1 MHKMSFKNLIINA
14 YGSEIHSKTSRY
26 TRQIIKKTMAK
37 CQLTFLNRCIH
48 HKITPRFLR
57 VKCPLK
63 TSRGTNVT
71 EKFRRDLLIAAR
83 NDAKVRQEKQSRNAS
98 TSLRELTACMSEEHL
113 STLKRITEEKRE
125 RIYTDRKQKLK
136 DKFELLY
143 KEKFRR
149 PWQRETTLPEVVK
162 NCVLNLVDEE
172 IPDHHKELMNLGPK
186 FAITPNRIP
195 FMEII
200 SKTETEA
207 LKLERQNDAVSAN
220 VLRKEVKRIL
230 QQTKTKLPPSNI
242 NSSHRQAIKEIL
254 ADEEV
259 RIHLYDKGTGFVR
272 MPKAM
277 SESKMIEG
285 IGEATI
291 LQKDPTSAHVVRIQR
306 ALSCIR
312 KQVEIS
318 DHLYYRLYPSDAIP
332 PRAYGQCKAHKPGSN
347 YPFRV
352 LVSTIGTAP
361 YGLSKYLVEIIQPTL
376 AKNPTMIRNSRS
388 FVETSKTWTID
399 PNEIQVS
406 YDVVALYPSVPV
418 KKAIDN
424 MINILTADQDDFL
437 SRTPFT
443 LKHIRELLEVCLYK
457 TYFLWDNK
465 IYCIKDSGPIGLS
478 LMVVLAEGYLQTLE
492 NQAIEQANSVI
503 LPVAPI
509 THKRYV
515 DDSHDR
521 FAEQSNAN
529 EFLSILNSIDPDNI
543 QYTMEIES
551 EDKILNFLDVKTKNT
566 GRGYYE
572 YSVHRKAAITNVQVK
587 SNSCHYEGTLNG
599 IFKGFIHR
607 AKSICSPQHLKAELE
622 FLTQVFVTNG
632 YEKSHLD
639 QLIAESNRPKIVSNP
654 TPIKNNFVS
663 MPYLPGLSAPLKKAF
678 RKAGYKVAFKSP
690 KNLGSILTSRIK
702 QKLPANSSQGVYF
715 IPTGCRNGYTG
726 ETKKK
731 IVTRTNEHAKAIFL
745 EDTEKDAIAAHQ
757 IECGCE
763 IDMTKTKV
771 LAQETRWFPR
781 KVREALEIRRLKTGP
796 GHGINQDM
804 GDYVKTN
811 HWNDLLEAINNN
823 RKADVRSFK
832 DLTSDI

>member
-1 MHKMSFKNLIINA
+1 MS
-14 YGSEIHSKTSRY
+14 
-26 TRQIIKKTMAK
+26 
-37 CQLTFLNRCIH
+37 
-48 HKITPRFLR
+48 
-57 VKCPLK
+57 V
-63 TSRGTNVT
+63 
-71 EKFRRDLLIAAR
+71 
-83 NDAKVRQEKQSRNAS
+83 
-98 TSLRELTACMSEEHL
+98 EHL
-113 STLKRITEEKRE
+113 STLKRITEDKRE
-125 RIYTDRKQKLK
+125 GIYTDRKQKLK
-136 DKFELLY
+136 NKFELLY
-143 KEKFRR
+143 EEKFHRQ
-149 PWQRETTLPEVVK
+149 WQRETALPEVVK
-162 NCVLNLVDEE
+162 NCVLNLADGE
-172 IPDHHKELMNLGPK
+172 IPDHHKELLNLGPK

-195 FMEII
+195 FMEIV

-220 VLRKEVKRIL
+220 VLRRDVKRIL
-230 QQTKTKLPPSNI
+230 QQTKLPPSNI

-254 ADEEV
+254 VDEDV
-259 RIHLYDKGTGFVR
+259 RLHLYDKGNGFVR
-272 MPKAM
+272 MPKDM

-285 IGEATI
+285 IGEATV
-291 LQKDPTSAHVVRIQR
+291 LEKDPTPCHVGRIQR
-306 ALSCIR
+306 LLSKIR
-312 KQVEIS
+312 KQVEIPK
-318 DHLYYRLYPSDAIP
+318 HLYHRIYPSDAIP

-361 YGLSKYLVEIIQPTL
+361 YGLSEYLVEIIQPTL

-399 PNEIQVS
+399 PNETQVS

-424 MINILTADQDDFL
+424 IINILTADQDEFL

-443 LKHIRELLEVCLYK
+443 MKHIRELLEVCLYK
-457 TYFLWDNK
+457 TYFLWDKK

-492 NQAIEQANSVI
+492 NQAIEQANNAI
-503 LPVAPI
+503 HPVAPI
-509 THKRYV
+509 THQRYV

-521 FAEQSNAN
+521 FVERANAN
-529 EFLSILNSIDPDNI
+529 EFLSILNSIDPKI
-543 QYTMEIES
+543 QYTMEFET
-551 EDKILNFLDVKTKNT
+551 EDKILNFLDVKVKNT
-566 GRGYYE
+566 GRGSYE

-587 SNSCHYEGTLNG
+587 STSCHYEGTLNG

-607 AKSICSPQHLKAELE
+607 AKSICSPKHLKAELE
-622 FLTQVFVTNG
+622 FLTQVFVSNG

-639 QLIAESNRPKIVSNP
+639 QLIAESNRAKIVSNP
-654 TPIKNNFVS
+654 RPIKNNFVS

-690 KNLGSILTSRIK
+690 RNLGSILTSNIK
-702 QKLPANSSQGVYF
+702 PKLPANSSQGVYF
-715 IPTGCRNGYTG
+715 IPTGCRNAYTG

-731 IVTRTNEHAKAIFL
+731 IVTRTNEHEKAIFL
-745 EDTEKDAIAAHQ
+745 EDTEHDAIAAHQ

-771 LAQETRWFPR
+771 LAQESQWFPR

-796 GHGINQDM
+796 NEEHGINQDM
-804 GDYVKTN
+804 GDYVTTN
-811 HWNDLLEAINNN
+811 HWDDLFDAINHN
-823 RKADVRSFK
+823 RKADVRSFE
-832 DLTSDI
+832 DLMSDI